1 MHSDDTALD
10 NGPCDWRLLR
20 LDATDPAGVA
30 AHFSTTIGQPER
42 EFVIAVLE
50 DAIHCYQKYAFSG
63 TRRGRRLFREVEI
76 WLTKPDA
83 RAAISFEYIC
93 DVLGVDPDSIRRT
106 LKRWSSEADT
116 GRAVSLQLRPADGDV
131 VAERGGAS
139 TRAVDA
145 PRPRSRTRSRRSA
158 EPHLIGAHE

>member
-10 NGPCDWRLLR
+10 NGPYDWRLLR
-20 LDATDPAGVA
+20 LDVTDPAGVA
-30 AHFSTTIGQPER
+30 AQFSTTIGQPER
-42 EFVIAVLE
+42 EFMIAVLE
-50 DAIHCYQKYAFSG
+50 DAIHCYQKYVFSG

-106 LKRWSSEADT
+106 LRRWSSEADT

-131 VAERGGAS
+131 VAQRGGAS

-158 EPHLIGAHE
+158 EPHSIGAHE